1 MPRNMPFKGSSKLGD
16 EYNPERWKTQE
27 SSTGQLGSFV
37 VEESE
42 STGVKSQFDEG
53 MLNKIEAQLKSGQF
67 QKLYGTKATEDAYDI
82 MVSSGRATEYFNKQG
97 VRTGV
102 RFLSGK
108 TITDADLP
116 RASGMQ
122 FQKMVEYGEPGSS
135 EQRVFFEGEQN
146 QMTRSL
152 ENEIEDLKGLVTEM
166 ETSGTYDKPITE
178 LNARDAAKA
187 ARINKA
193 RARVGLDP
201 IVKPQPITNFDI
213 KEKTVGEYYMN
224 ELLRKQVQLDTQKD
238 LMGKSEKTL
247 FNESIIKK
255 ASPEATEFEVKS
267 FSEPVDTPRAS
278 TENPTA
284 GVRRAEDVVRG
295 VVNRTTF
302 NPDKP
307 STALSAYRGKEF
319 KLQSKAVQDKI
330 LKNASFKKLVNT
342 YTQDYIKLGETK
354 GAAEILAKNKAIND
368 VDSIL
373 LGSDDSGWNLSKVKG
388 FNTRATIKNLVED
401 LAKAGTVETRPGT
414 LDTGGIREFS
424 YDLGGIA
431 DQSSSSRSADIVTT
445 GVEPEGY
452 SNLRRTETLPG
463 ETIQQARKRNS
474 ILAQISGWNP
484 KENTWFKNSDVAAYE
499 TKQKTLRTLVTSGQ
513 VNPMDIAWDTMK
525 RDFNTGSFNP
535 DDIGRYI
542 KPSAATDTTVSA
554 LKQVVGKSTSRV
566 KPSKVKLPKV
576 DNPLEGYDGPPYD
589 AQTMDRDVPIYDD
602 PSKVQEPKEL
612 QPEGMDERIPEVKRA
627 ADVAPSTVNYQGP
640 DINIA
645 GLTDSQIQKIPAYKD
660 ALDALADVDMDDA
673 AKVKY
678 ATQRTRD
685 ALKQLDLQDANA
697 KKGFQRMLKAILKG
711 L

>member
-1 MPRNMPFKGSSKLGD
+1 MPRNIPFKGSSKLGD
-16 EYNPERWKTQE
+16 DYNPERWKKQE
-27 SSTGQLGSFV
+27 STTGQLGSFV
-37 VEESE
+37 VEEAE
-42 STGVKSQFDEG
+42 SSGVKSQFDEG

-67 QKLYGTKATEDAYDI
+67 QKLYGTKATEDAYDV
-82 MVSSGRATEYFNKQG
+82 MVSSGRATEYLNKEG
-97 VRTGV
+97 TRTGV
-102 RFLSGK
+102 RFLTGK
-108 TITDADLP
+108 TVTDADLP

-122 FQKMVEYGEPGSS
+122 FQRMVEYGEPGSS
-135 EQRVFFEGEQN
+135 KERVFFEGEQN

-166 ETSGTYDKPITE
+166 ETSGTYDRPITE

-187 ARINKA
+187 TRINKA

-201 IVKPQPITNFDI
+201 IVKAQPLTKFDI

-224 ELLRKQVQLDTQKD
+224 QLLKKQVQLDTQKD

-247 FNESIIKK
+247 FNEAIIRKENK
-255 ASPEATEFEVKS
+255 FSEFEVKS
-267 FSEPVDTPRAS
+267 FAEPVDTPRAS
-278 TENPTA
+278 KENPTA
-284 GVRRAEDVVRG
+284 GVRLAEDIQKG

-307 STALSAYRGKEF
+307 STDLSAYKGTEF
-319 KLQSKAVQDKI
+319 KQQSKAVQNKI
-330 LKNASFKKLVNT
+330 LKNASFKKLVNV
-342 YTQDYIKLGETK
+342 YKEDYIKLGETS

-373 LGSDDSGWNLSKVKG
+373 LGSDDVGWNLSKVKG
-388 FNTRATIKNLVED
+388 FNTKATIKNLVED
-401 LAKAGTVETRPGT
+401 LAGPKSLNMPASFTGQTNDYQVKQFGDEPRNLNYKVN
-414 LDTGGIREFS
+414 LDREARGVG

-431 DQSSSSRSADIVTT
+431 DQSSSSRTADIITT
-445 GVEPEGY
+445 GLEPEGY
-452 SNLRRTETLPG
+452 SPLNRTNTLPG
-463 ETIQQARKRNS
+463 ETTKQAAKRNAV
-474 ILAQISGWNP
+474 LAQISGWNP
-484 KENTWFKNSDVAAYE
+484 KEGTWFKNSDVAAYE
-499 TKQKTLRTLVTSGQ
+499 SKQKTLRTLVTSGQ

-525 RDFNTGSFNP
+525 SDFNTGSFNP

-542 KPSAATDTTVSA
+542 KPSAATDTTTSA
-554 LKQVVGKSTSRV
+554 LKQVVGKSTSKV
-566 KPSKVKLPKV
+566 KPST
-576 DNPLEGYDGPPYD
+576 GG
-589 AQTMDRDVPIYDD
+589 
-602 PSKVQEPKEL
+602 
-612 QPEGMDERIPEVKRA
+612 IPQVKRA
-627 ADVAPSTVNYQGP
+627 ADVAPSTVSYEGP

-645 GLTDSQIQKIPAYKD
+645 GLTDSQIQRIPAYQD
-660 ALDALADVDMDDA
+660 ALDALADVDMDNA

>member
-16 EYNPERWKTQE
+16 DYNPERWKKQE
-27 SSTGQLGSFV
+27 STTGQLGSFV

-42 STGVKSQFDEG
+42 SSGVKSQFDEG

-67 QKLYGTKATEDAYDI
+67 QKLYGTKATEDAYDV
-82 MVSSGRATEYFNKQG
+82 MLSSGRATEYLNKEG
-97 VRTGV
+97 VRTGI

-108 TITDADLP
+108 TVTDFDLP

-187 ARINKA
+187 TRINKA

-247 FNESIIKK
+247 FNEAIIKK
-255 ASPEATEFEVKS
+255 ASPGASEFEVKT
-267 FSEPVDTPRAS
+267 FSEPVNTPRAS

-284 GVRRAEDVVRG
+284 GVRRAEDIVKG

-307 STALSAYRGKEF
+307 STALSAYKGTEF
-319 KLQSKAVQDKI
+319 KLQSKTVQDKI
-330 LKNASFKKLVNT
+330 LKNASFKKLVST
-342 YTQDYIKLGETK
+342 YTEDYIKLGETK
-354 GAAEILAKNKAIND
+354 GAAEILGKKKAIND

-373 LGSDDSGWNLSKVKG
+373 LGSDDVGWNLSKVKG
-388 FNTRATIKNLVED
+388 FNTKATIKNLIED
-401 LAKAGTVETRPGT
+401 LAGAKSINMPASF
-414 LDTGGIREFS
+414 TGQTNDYQVTQFGEKPRNLNYRMNIDKEARGVG
-424 YDLGGIA
+424 YDLGGLA
-431 DQSSSSRSADIVTT
+431 DQSSASQTVDVPTT
-445 GVEPEGY
+445 GIEPEGY
-452 SNLRRTETLPG
+452 SVLNRTTTLPG
-463 ETIQQARKRNS
+463 ETVKQAQKRNAV
-474 ILAQISGWNP
+474 LAQISGWNP

-499 TKQKTLRTLVTSGQ
+499 SKQKTLRTLVTSGQ

-525 RDFNTGSFNP
+525 SDFNTGSFNP

-542 KPSAATDTTVSA
+542 KPSAATDTTASA
-554 LKQVVGKSTSRV
+554 LKQVVGKSTSKV
-566 KPSKVKLPKV
+566 KPTT
-576 DNPLEGYDGPPYD
+576 GG
-589 AQTMDRDVPIYDD
+589 VP
-602 PSKVQEPKEL
+602 Q
-612 QPEGMDERIPEVKRA
+612 VKRA
-627 ADVAPSTVNYQGP
+627 ADVAPSNVSYEGP

-645 GLTDSQIQKIPAYKD
+645 GLTDSQIQRIPAYQD
-660 ALDALADVDMDDA
+660 ALDALADVDMDDT

>member
-27 SSTGQLGSFV
+27 STTGQLGSFV

-42 STGVKSQFDEG
+42 SSGVKSQFDEG

-67 QKLYGTKATEDAYDI
+67 QKLYGTKATEDAYDV
-82 MVSSGRATEYFNKQG
+82 MVSSGRATEYLNKQG

-108 TITDADLP
+108 TVTDFDLP

-247 FNESIIKK
+247 FNEAIIKK
-255 ASPEATEFEVKS
+255 ASPKATEFEVKS

-284 GVRRAEDVVRG
+284 GVRRAEDIVKG

-307 STALSAYRGKEF
+307 STALSAYKGKEF
-319 KLQSKAVQDKI
+319 KLQSKTVQDKI
-330 LKNASFKKLVNT
+330 LKNASFKKLVST
-342 YTQDYIKLGETK
+342 YTEDYIKLGETK
-354 GAAEILAKNKAIND
+354 GAAEILGKKKAIND

-373 LGSDDSGWNLSKVKG
+373 LGSDDVGWNLSKVKG
-388 FNTRATIKNLVED
+388 FNTQATIKNLVED
-401 LAKAGTVETRPGT
+401 LQAPGMADTSTKFRDVGASEGRINYMQQLVDEGKASFNPNYKETITNVPLEERKVG
-414 LDTGGIREFS
+414 
-424 YDLGGIA
+424 YDRAGIA
-431 DQSSSSRSADIVTT
+431 DQSSSSQTVDVRTT
-445 GVEPEGY
+445 GLEPEGY
-452 SNLRRTETLPG
+452 SVLNRTTTLPG
-463 ETIQQARKRNS
+463 ETVKQAQKRNAV
-474 ILAQISGWNP
+474 LAQISGWNP

-499 TKQKTLRTLVTSGQ
+499 SKQKTLRTLVTSGQ

-525 RDFNTGSFNP
+525 SDFNTGAFNP

-542 KPSAATDTTVSA
+542 KPSAATDTTASA

-566 KPSKVKLPKV
+566 KPST
-576 DNPLEGYDGPPYD
+576 GG
-589 AQTMDRDVPIYDD
+589 VP
-602 PSKVQEPKEL
+602 Q
-612 QPEGMDERIPEVKRA
+612 VKRA
-627 ADVAPSTVNYQGP
+627 ADVAPSNVSYEGP

-645 GLTDSQIQKIPAYKD
+645 GLTDSQIQRIPAYQD
-660 ALDALADVDMDDA
+660 ALDALADVDMDDT